1 MGKRAKKAVWKGI
14 FPAICLPLKD
24 DFSVDERAFVR
35 YLNWI
40 ADIPGLGGLVING
53 HASEVTTFSRE
64 ERDQI
69 TRICVET
76 VGERIPIICGVNCE
90 GTLEATRHARD
101 AVEAGAS
108 AVMIQP
114 SHMWLRSGVSAQTC
128 AQYVRDFAESVP
140 GTDVAVQLYNKNC
153 KAFYPLAALAE
164 IALIP
169 NVKVLKLGIR
179 DVATTEAAIRLVRSV
194 NPNMALFTCYDEA
207 LISSMKM
214 DVDGALV
221 GVGGSIPELV
231 VEAWQAVCANDLA
244 HIRDCERR
252 MSIVC
257 DALYGIADIS
267 GEAHAR
273 SKELLHQRGGIPSGL
288 ARRPVLPLSED
299 ELAQIHKAMI
309 DAGLPA
315 IKLNQ

>member
-1 MGKRAKKAVWKGI
+1 MIRAKKVVWKGV
-14 FPAICLPLKD
+14 FPAICCPLKD
-24 DFSVDERAFVR
+24 DYSVDEEAFR
-35 YLNWI
+35 KYLKWL
-40 ADIPGLGGLVING
+40 ASIPGLGGLVVNG

-69 TRICVET
+69 TKICVDA
-76 VGERIPIICGVNCE
+76 VGDKIPIICGVNCE
-90 GTLEATRHARD
+90 GTLEATRHAKD
-101 AVEAGAS
+101 AVASGAS

-114 SHMWLRSGVSAQTC
+114 SHMWLRSGVSKETC
-128 AQYVRDFAESVP
+128 VQYIRDFAESVP
-140 GTDVAVQLYNKNC
+140 ETDVAIQLYNKNC
-153 KAFYPLAALAE
+153 KAFYPIPALTE
-164 IALIP
+164 IAQIP
-169 NVKVLKLGIR
+169 NVRVMKLGIR
-179 DVATTEAAIRLVRSV
+179 DPATTEAAIRAVRKA
-194 NPNMALFTCYDEA
+194 NPDLSLFTCYDES

-231 VEAWQAVCANDLA
+231 VESWQAVCDNDRD

-252 MSIVC
+252 MAIVC

-288 ARRPVLPLSED
+288 ARRPVLPLSQEEID
-299 ELAQIHKAMI
+299 QIHQAMLE
-309 DAGLPA
+309 AKLPK
-315 IKLNQ
+315 IEL

>member
-1 MGKRAKKAVWKGI
+1 MVKQAKRAVWKGI
-14 FPAICLPLKD
+14 FPAICCPVKD
-24 DFSVDERAFVR
+24 DYTVDEPAFR
-35 YLNWI
+35 KYLKWI
-40 ADIPGLGGLVING
+40 AGIPDLGGLVVNG

-64 ERDQI
+64 ERNEITKICVDEVGDQI
-69 TRICVET
+69 
-76 VGERIPIICGVNCE
+76 PIVCGVNCE
-90 GTLEATRHARD
+90 GTLEAIRCAHD
-101 AVEAGAS
+101 AVESGAS

-114 SHMWLRSGVSAQTC
+114 SHMWLRSGVSKETC
-128 AQYVRDFAESVP
+128 VTYIRDFAESVP
-140 GTDVAVQLYNKNC
+140 DTDVAVQLYNKNC

-169 NVKVLKLGIR
+169 NVRVLKLGIR
-179 DVATTEAAIRLVRSV
+179 DSATVEAAIRLLRKV
-194 NPNMALFTCYDEA
+194 NPELSLFTCYDES

-231 VEAWQAVCANDLA
+231 VESWEAVCSNDRD

-252 MSIVC
+252 MAIVC
-257 DALYGIADIS
+257 DALYGYADIS

-288 ARRPVLPLSED
+288 ARRPVLPLSQREID
-299 ELAQIHKAMI
+299 QIHQAML
-309 DAGLPA
+309 DAELTP
-315 IKLNQ
+315 IVL

>member
-1 MGKRAKKAVWKGI
+1 MEGNI
-14 FPAICLPLKD
+14 PCHCCPLKED
-24 DFSVDERAFVR
+24 YSVDEEAFRR

-40 ADIPGLGGLVING
+40 ADVPGLGGLVVNG

-64 ERDQI
+64 ERNQI
-69 TRICVET
+69 TKICVDE

-90 GTLEATRHARD
+90 GTLEAIRHARD
-101 AVEAGAS
+101 AVASGAS

-114 SHMWLRSGVSAQTC
+114 SHMWLRSGVSKETC
-128 AQYVRDFAESVP
+128 VQYVRNFAEAVP
-140 GTDVAVQLYNKNC
+140 DTDVAVQLYNKNC
-153 KAFYPLAALAE
+153 RAFYSLSALAE
-164 IALIP
+164 MARIP
-169 NVKVLKLGIR
+169 NVKVMKLGIR
-179 DVATTEAAIRLVRSV
+179 DSATVEAAIRLLRKT
-194 NPNMALFTCYDEA
+194 NPNLSLFTCYDES

-231 VEAWQAVCANDLA
+231 VESWDAVCSGDMQR
-244 HIRDCERR
+244 IRDCERR
-252 MSIVC
+252 MAIVC

-288 ARRPVLPLSED
+288 ARRPVLPLSQK
-299 ELAQIHKAMI
+299 ELDSVHQAMV
-309 DAGLPA
+309 DAKLPA
-315 IKLNQ
+315 IQL